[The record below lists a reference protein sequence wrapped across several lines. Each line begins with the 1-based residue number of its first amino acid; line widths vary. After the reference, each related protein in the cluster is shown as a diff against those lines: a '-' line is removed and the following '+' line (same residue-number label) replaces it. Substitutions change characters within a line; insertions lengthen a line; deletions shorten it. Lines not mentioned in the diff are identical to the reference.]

1 MATFTDFFIA
11 SEGQTSFETSR
22 EYTPDGIDV
31 YRNGIKLT
39 PGLDVIIT
47 SGLFVELTS
56 PASSGDEIVITG
68 LTAGGELP
76 DVYQGPSFM
85 DKLGFNFTKEKFGKA
100 LTVNELSKEFYRSN
114 PYSFK
119 PWEKE
124 LIISSDFS
132 GYYQNPLDETIAE
145 LKNKIIKIRNVISEV
160 IIANTPTYTTGSVF
174 SPPTKI
180 DGVPIPDEK
189 ADANTLRVLM
199 SSSNTLIA
207 SLTQFK
213 SHTDRLSGVTI
224 SDSEEPDY
232 QTAISTGTT
241 IAYYANSIDGVDDF
255 SPILGS
261 FTSLFIKDDMV
272 TYLNNL
278 NNLTGE
284 KGYPID
290 PEQWSNSNYYT
301 ANTGLGIG
309 ILLFT
314 PRDSRELTE
323 SINTISSLVETR
335 RLHDRN
341 YFNKSVTTLE
351 EFNKLLSLT
360 SVDSPVEI
368 VLLRDLIGTDKL
380 KKLL

>member
-1 MATFTDFFIA
+1 MASFTDFFVA
-11 SEGQTSFETSR
+11 DEGQVSFETTK
-22 EYTPDGIDV
+22 EYIPNQIDV

-39 PGLDVIIT
+39 SNTDVIIT
-47 SGLFVELTS
+47 SGLFVVLNS
-56 PASSGDEIVITG
+56 SASSGDEIVITG
-68 LTAGGELP
+68 LTAGSEIP
-76 DVYQGPSFM
+76 PVYDGPSFM
-85 DKLGFNFTKEKFGKA
+85 DKLGFNFDKTKFDNA
-100 LTVNELSKEFYRSN
+100 LTVNDLSKEFYRLN

-124 LIISSDFS
+124 LIKTSDFS
-132 GYYQNPLDETIAE
+132 GYYQNPLDETITD
-145 LKNKIIKIRNVISEV
+145 LKNKIIKIRNVASEV
-160 IIANTPTYTTGSVF
+160 VIANTPTYTAGSVF

-180 DGVPIPDEK
+180 DGAEIPNEK
-189 ADANTLRVLM
+189 ASANTLRVLM

-213 SHTDRLSGVTI
+213 SHTDRISGVV
-224 SDSEEPDY
+224 SSETDNPDY
-232 QTAISTGTT
+232 QSAISVGTT

-261 FTSLFIKDDMV
+261 FTSLFIKNDMI

-278 NNLTGE
+278 NNLKGE

-301 ANTGLGIG
+301 ANTGAGVG
-309 ILLFT
+309 VLLFT
-314 PRDSRELTE
+314 ERDSRELTE
-323 SINTISSLVETR
+323 TINTISTLVETR
-335 RLHDRN
+335 RFHDIN
-341 YFNKSVTTLE
+341 YFNKSAATLE